1 MLSISTNVR
10 KLRKKLFARN
20 SGKCKKKKNPK
31 DKKEKPDSS
40 SLTSMILQKM

>member
-20 SGKCKKKKNPK
+20 SGKCKKKNPK